1 MEQNSSP
8 LVKSAI
14 TSGVYLG
21 LVSIF
26 MSVVIWALGLIESM
40 GLFGGAIIG
49 LLTFVITFILL
60 FIFTKNYRNKELG
73 GYISFGEAFK
83 FAILAVIISTIISVI
98 YTYVFH
104 AFVAP
109 DYLENLMAIMQ
120 QKTADFMASKGV
132 PEATMDDAL
141 AKFDEIPTM
150 AKTLRQAAL
159 AGIIGGGIISLI
171 IAAIARKKIENED

>member
-1 MEQNSSP
+1 MEQNSSSIMKP
-8 LVKSAI
+8 AL

-26 MSVVIWALGLIESM
+26 LSIAIWALGLLESM
-40 GLFGGAIIG
+40 GLFGGVIIMI
-49 LLTFVITFILL
+49 LSFVISFVLI

-83 FAILAVIISTIISVI
+83 FAILAVIISTVITLI
-98 YTYVFH
+98 YTYIFH
-104 AFVAP
+104 AFIAP

-120 QKTADFMASKGV
+120 QKTAEFMSSKGV
-132 PEATMDDAL
+132 SDAQMDATL
-141 AKFDEIPTM
+141 EQFNEIPTM

-159 AGIIGGGIISLI
+159 GGLIGGAVISLI
-171 IAAIARKKIENED
+171 SSAIVRKKLED